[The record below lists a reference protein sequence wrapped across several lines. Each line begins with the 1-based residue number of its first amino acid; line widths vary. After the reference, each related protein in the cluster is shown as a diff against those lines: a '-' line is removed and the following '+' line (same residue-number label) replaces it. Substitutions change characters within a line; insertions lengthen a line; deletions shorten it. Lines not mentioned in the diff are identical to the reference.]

1 MDLTSLTILTSFVFI
16 IIFLTLILAFTKSNE
31 KITYWAVLIIVLFL
45 ILILSWWTIDM
56 ALQWVLVEATTL
68 IGAILI
74 SMSKNEKSIE
84 VAWKFLLL
92 NSFGLALAFLGL
104 IILSFGIHSQ
114 ISTNAYEMLAQIK
127 THQNALVETGIWLMI
142 FGYSAKLGLFPN
154 HFWVSDTYSESP
166 SQISAMISALF
177 PPTVC
182 FALRPVVKMDYEFNT
197 EHFSSA
203 HALLA
208 LGILTLLYCIWTI
221 YQTFDLRRIT
231 AQVALFHSGGLAI
244 LLFLNPSDKVFYFAL
259 AANITV
265 KSLLFSTMG
274 VLRIDSGT
282 RNLNELKSDSGINKT
297 SAWMY
302 FIAMGMASIIP
313 ISPFFI
319 SDMLFLKVGFTAG
332 KLWVICI
339 PILSIIFFLIVF
351 QKISPIL
358 TIPSRKFLPDVEKVL
373 RIRLIFSFLLFLISL
388 ALGIYGIY
396 HFDKGDF
403 FNV

>member
-1 MDLTSLTILTSFVFI
+1 MDLTSLTFLTLFVFI

-31 KITYWAVLIIVLFL
+31 KITYWAILIIVLFA

-114 ISTNAYEMLAQIK
+114 ISTNANEMLAQIK

-166 SQISAMISALF
+166 SQISALISALF

-182 FALRPVVKMDYEFNT
+182 MALRPVVKMDYEFNT
-197 EHFSSA
+197 LHFSSA
-203 HALLA
+203 QALLG

-221 YQTFDLRRIT
+221 YQTYDIRRIT

-332 KLWVICI
+332 KFWVICI

-358 TIPSRKFLPDVEKVL
+358 TIPSRKFLPEVEKVL
-373 RIRLIFSFLLFLISL
+373 RIRLVFSFLLFLISL